1 MNIRLRSYRHRR
13 QATSDGWRYHHSHSN
28 VPMHCPRLRYEFHEK
43 FRSCIWSYCWFFFL
57 SYRYLNISLSFF
69 SSLIFA
75 LPCLLLNNIFACHF
89 EHFCT
94 VIFSFSLSY
103 SLITFYCR
111 TPCYITLTPYN
122 SLTPHHTPLIFPP
135 SHPLP
140 YTPPLTQATL
150 SWRSKP
156 PNPWTN
162 Q

>member
-1 MNIRLRSYRHRR
+1 
-13 QATSDGWRYHHSHSN
+13 
-28 VPMHCPRLRYEFHEK
+28 MHCPRLRYEFHEK

-122 SLTPHHTPLIFPP
+122 SLTPHHTTPHSYSPPPIPSLTLPP
-135 SHPLP
+135 SHRQPCHGAQSHP
-140 YTPPLTQATL
+140 IHGQINSSYGPVSQMGCGTHF
-150 SWRSKP
+150 
-156 PNPWTN
+156 NEN
-162 Q
+162 